1 MTKRQIGFA
10 LLAIFLF
17 IPLAFGAPKIGGP
30 KGGRVLEGTKPKAEF
45 FIEKDRKVSIT
56 FYDDALKQVVP
67 ASDQVVT
74 AVAEAKGGKKTL
86 EFEKKDGVLV
96 SKTALPEGEG
106 YNIVVQV
113 RDSATAKPQN
123 FRVKLETHI
132 CGGCSRQEYACT
144 CDE

>member
-10 LLAIFLF
+10 LLALFLL
-17 IPLAFGAPKIGGP
+17 IPLAYGAPKIVGP

-45 FIEKDRKVSIT
+45 FIEKDRKVSII
-56 FYDDALKQVVP
+56 FYDDALKQIVP
-67 ASDQVVT
+67 AGEQVVT
-74 AVAEAKGGKKTL
+74 AVAEAKDGKKTL

-113 RDSATAKPQN
+113 RDNATAKPKN
-123 FRVKLETHI
+123 FRVKLETHN